1 MASALS
7 HDVLVLNRNW
17 AALRVITAAEA
28 LADLFVGRVEAVDEN
43 YRAYNF
49 ASWHELSE
57 YAHEFEP
64 EGRNF
69 VKTVTSAVLVPSVVR
84 LLRFDRIRRRS
95 VRLSRKNVYLRD
107 NYTCQYTGRKLP
119 ASRLNLDHV
128 IPTSRGGKT
137 TWENLVCCCVEV
149 NMIKGNKTPRGRAE
163 ADLSAE
169 ASGPDRAFVP
179 VASVPPRYV
188 EAFCG
193 HRVLEHGTARLTPPP
208 VL

>member
-7 HDVLVLNRNW
+7 NDVLVLNRNW

-28 LADLFVGRVEAVDEN
+28 LADLFVGRVEAGDEN

-49 ASWHELSE
+49 PSWHELSE

-64 EGRNF
+64 EGRSF
-69 VKTVTSAVLVPSVVR
+69 VKTVASAVLVPSVVR

-149 NMIKGNKTPRGRAE
+149 NMIKGNKTPRE
-163 ADLSAE
+163 AGLKLIRQPKR
-169 ASGPDRAFVP
+169 PDPTELLFRSHRFRHDTWKHFVD
-179 VASVPPRYV
+179 
-188 EAFCG
+188 
-193 HRVLEHGTARLTPPP
+193 TAYWNTELHD
-208 VL
+208 

>member
-57 YAHEFEP
+57 YAHRFEP

-84 LLRFDRIRRRS
+84 LLRFDHIRRRS

-149 NMIKGNKTPRGRAE
+149 NMIKGNKTPRE
-163 ADLSAE
+163 AGLKLIRQPKR
-169 ASGPDRAFVP
+169 PDPTELLFRSHRFRHDTWKHFVD
-179 VASVPPRYV
+179 
-188 EAFCG
+188 
-193 HRVLEHGTARLTPPP
+193 TAYWNTELHE
-208 VL
+208 

>member
-7 HDVLVLNRNW
+7 NDVLVLNRNW

-49 ASWHELSE
+49 PSWHVLSE

-64 EGRNF
+64 EGRSF
-69 VKTVTSAVLVPSVVR
+69 VKTVASAVLVPSVVR

-149 NMIKGNKTPRGRAE
+149 NMIKGNKTPRE
-163 ADLSAE
+163 AGLKLIRQPKR
-169 ASGPDRAFVP
+169 PDPTELLFRSHRFRHDTWKHFVD
-179 VASVPPRYV
+179 
-188 EAFCG
+188 
-193 HRVLEHGTARLTPPP
+193 TAYWNTELHD
-208 VL
+208 